1 MKVILGILMFYGRFG
16 LSFSNIGYSW
26 RKGAWQDIGDTL
38 NDKHVVITGGSGGIG
53 AAVAAGCLA
62 AGARVTVVAR
72 NPNKLAALREEL
84 GDSLETVQCDLAEP
98 KEVAHLAERLK
109 QGGTVDVLVNNVG
122 VMLHDFTTNSQGVD
136 SQYATNL
143 LNQFV
148 LTEAMIESGTL
159 AEDATVIQVASGG
172 MYMAPLV
179 VEKVSA
185 DSEEAHDGTQAYA
198 IQKRAQVAL
207 TEYWNQAS
215 HTGGRQFHVM
225 HPGWVDTA
233 GVQQSLPTFRKILK
247 SVLRDGMA
255 GADTIVW
262 LAAKRPEVLDP
273 IQIWFDRESR
283 DVHAYGFTK
292 TPAETSGKLIKKLQ
306 SDRERLTAG

>member
-1 MKVILGILMFYGRFG
+1 MRVILGILMFYGRFG
-16 LSFSNIGYSW
+16 LSFSNIGFSW
-26 RKGAWQDIGDTL
+26 RKGAWQEIGDSL
-38 NDKHVVITGGSGGIG
+38 KSKHVVITGGSGGIG

-72 NPNKLAALREEL
+72 NSDKLAALEEAL
-84 GDSLETVQCDLAEP
+84 GDTLETLQCDLAESN
-98 KEVAHLAERLK
+98 EVADLARRLK
-109 QGGTVDVLVNNVG
+109 QAGTVDVLVNNVG
-122 VMLHDFTTNSQGVD
+122 VMLHDFTTNSQNMD

-148 LTEAMIESGTL
+148 LTEALIDSGTL
-159 AEDATVIQVASGG
+159 AADAAVIQVASGG

-179 VEKVSA
+179 VEKLSA
-185 DSEEAHDGTQAYA
+185 DSQASHDGTQAYA

-215 HTGGRQFHVM
+215 HTGERRFHVM

-247 SVLRDGMA
+247 SVLRDGAA

-262 LAAKRPEVLDP
+262 LAATRPEAVQP
-273 IQIWFDRESR
+273 MQIWFDREAR

-292 TPAETSGKLIKKLQ
+292 TPAETSEKLLEKLQ
-306 SDRERLTAG
+306 SDREKLIAS